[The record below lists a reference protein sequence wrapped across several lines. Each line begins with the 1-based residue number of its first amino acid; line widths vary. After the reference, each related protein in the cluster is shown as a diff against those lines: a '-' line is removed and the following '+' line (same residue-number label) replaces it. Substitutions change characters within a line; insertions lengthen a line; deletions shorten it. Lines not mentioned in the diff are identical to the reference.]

1 MPWFYV
7 PCTLPDVFDRCID
20 VGMRY
25 CRLPDGLYLPDFRN
39 PYRDRRFAVPYTG
52 AGMNTARSFGPAA
65 VTGFPHSSQWIVSC
79 FLPGFVFFFFLGQTS
94 LPRDHTSYF
103 VFVRKRQKVGR
114 GSSHVLTH
122 MDVTPPDPHDTPM
135 RIDDDERDN
144 QLTHHL

>member
-1 MPWFYV
+1 MDRKL
-7 PCTLPDVFDRCID
+7 LPP
-20 VGMRY
+20 
-25 CRLPDGLYLPDFRN
+25 RLR
-39 PYRDRRFAVPYTG
+39 
-52 AGMNTARSFGPAA
+52 
-65 VTGFPHSSQWIVSC
+65 
-79 FLPGFVFFFFLGQTS
+79 FFFLGQTS